1 MDKYRLTN
9 MKKNLLSLGVLSTVC
24 FMSGCG
30 SDDVIPE
37 ITPVPE
43 RYSNIED
50 YYEFS
55 IQDGEAVQYY
65 NSDNVYL
72 LYDKESYNVT
82 EYIYASSDILFGLA
96 RHTEVYDLVTE
107 EMIVYCDGLG
117 TVYNEE
123 YYNYLL
129 DNNYQVC
136 LNEVSSYVEDY
147 VDKDYYT
154 IDEIRALEPQIEE
167 GLKTINAAKVK
178 TKN

>member
-9 MKKNLLSLGVLSTVC
+9 MKKKLLSLGVLSTVC

-50 YYEFS
+50 YYEFP

-82 EYIYASSDILFGLA
+82 EYIYASRDVLFGLG
-96 RHTEVYDLVTE
+96 RHTELYDLVTE

-129 DNNYQVC
+129 DNNYQVYLKK
-136 LNEVSSYVEDY
+136 LNETEN
-147 VDKDYYT
+147 KL
-154 IDEIRALEPQIEE
+154 R
-167 GLKTINAAKVK
+167 
-178 TKN
+178 

>member
-1 MDKYRLTN
+1 M
-9 MKKNLLSLGVLSTVC
+9 
-24 FMSGCG
+24 
-30 SDDVIPE
+30 
-37 ITPVPE
+37 
-43 RYSNIED
+43 
-50 YYEFS
+50 
-55 IQDGEAVQYY
+55 
-65 NSDNVYL
+65 
-72 LYDKESYNVT
+72 
-82 EYIYASSDILFGLA
+82 FGLA
-96 RHTEVYDLVTE
+96 RYTEVYDLVTE

-167 GLKTINAAKVK
+167 GLKTINAAKVQ